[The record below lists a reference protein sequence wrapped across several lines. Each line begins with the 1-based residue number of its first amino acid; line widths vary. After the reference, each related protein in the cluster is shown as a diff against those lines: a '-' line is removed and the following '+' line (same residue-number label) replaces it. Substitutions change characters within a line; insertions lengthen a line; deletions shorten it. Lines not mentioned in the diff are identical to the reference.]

1 MRIVFQF
8 IVIFLGIF
16 FLPNELFWTCG
27 KVRGT
32 ALLEYKLPN
41 EKLWVRSKN
50 SLIDGVTY
58 YQLQKDDSIK
68 LKSMVLSKSLFQPSH
83 DQSEKEIVERIFNGK
98 KNLFKVL
105 GASGY
110 KMNSYKWVNNGKIK
124 ELDLA
129 FQVNLKNK
137 MSFVHEKYFI
147 HPEQTLMMDLS
158 WSSNSEVKQLRFA
171 RAEFAKIQISI
182 ANEF

>member
-1 MRIVFQF
+1 MRFVFQLIF
-8 IVIFLGIF
+8 IFIGTF
-16 FLPNELFWTCG
+16 FLPSDLFWTCG
-27 KVRGT
+27 KVKKPT
-32 ALLEYKLPN
+32 LLEYKLPN

-68 LKSMVLSKSLFQPSH
+68 LKSMVLSNNLFPTSH
-83 DQSEKEIVERIFNGK
+83 IQSEKEIVARIFNGK

-110 KMNSYKWVNNGKIK
+110 KMNSYKWANNGKIR

-137 MSFVHEKYFI
+137 LSYIHEKYFI
-147 HPEQTLMMDLS
+147 HPDQTLMMDLS
-158 WSSNSEVKQLRFA
+158 WSSNSEEKQLQFA

-182 ANEF
+182 AK